1 MRTSRLPNAAA
12 AVLITAT
19 MLLAGCGGS
28 EPKVQIPENP
38 TPVPRPEDRL
48 KPLGTAPPQQQP
60 PGVTAAN

>member
-1 MRTSRLPNAAA
+1 MSKSRLSNVAA
-12 AVLITAT
+12 AVLAIAT
-19 MLLAGCGGS
+19 LLSAGCGGS

-60 PGVTAAN
+60 LGSPAAN